1 MFDHE
6 FNYINE
12 ENNVKIIYCS
22 SQTKGCD
29 SKNILSNNRKSIWLS
44 EKSIPQIII
53 IDISKM
59 EKKPENSFFKY
70 FGIYCWHAY
79 STNPKI
85 IQILVSENNKNY
97 FDLGDYELAMT
108 PKTQYFQIENLEKIQ
123 NKKIKFIKLIIK
135 ETFGGSRTYIN
146 QIFFYDHSEINE
158 NYNNDNNETDDTFQL
173 NTNNDIEDNNNID
186 DKYLKKNTFD
196 NGRNYKKKKNNL
208 NVKKSG
214 RKTEE
219 LDEYEK
225 ERKLKKIE
233 KILKTKIL
241 SNNIN
246 LENESIEND
255 YTSKKINK
263 DLFLNPDEENEED
276 KISSHLNQYLS
287 YANSNFNSAKNK
299 NSEYNYMNNNN
310 RTENTFSPEI
320 TNSSNFNYNNIPKRT
335 MTPIPK
341 GSKLLFRSPDNT
353 ISYINTNPN
362 VNYKISLNSDKE
374 YKRLEAQLKEME
386 DRLKSLNTENNINN
400 TNINNSNSKN
410 ITHSKSFSFL
420 PKEVNNNSIGSNRNN
435 NTNNY
440 INIQKEI
447 NSDNNNNFINNDTL
461 NLPVQST
468 NRNFNMNTNS
478 NRQFMENLNN
488 LNTNRIIPTERV
500 NSIEQRMTNLEN
512 EIKGIKDQFTTL
524 SKNIQLLVNM
534 KTDNNINTDQIIQV
548 VLKECV
554 KVIENKFNEIQY
566 QNNNQTTN
574 NRLSNEYN
582 TNNNNLYVSTDSN
595 LYSFEMRLNKK
606 IDERLDL
613 LANHIQEQLNNNF
626 LKPSIQSIENTMKNN
641 MNEIKE
647 KLNQINTH
655 SNNNLLNQSE
665 TSFVDSIKESK
676 SLLGSQS
683 DIKNSTL
690 RRNEQYDEI
699 NRLGEKL
706 YDKLVEKEKK
716 LEEFKIETTN
726 YFKKR
731 MKKDDKK
738 YKDSLNSLK

>member
-1 MFDHE
+1 MFE
-6 FNYINE
+6 QKFNFVSE
-12 ENNVKIIYCS
+12 ENNVKINYCS

-29 SKNILSNNRKSIWLS
+29 CKNILSNNRKSIWLS
-44 EKSIPQIII
+44 EKSVPQIIV
-53 IDISKM
+53 IDLSKM
-59 EKKPENSFFKY
+59 EKKPENFFFKF

-85 IQILVSENNKNY
+85 IQILVSENNKKY
-97 FDLGDYELAMT
+97 FDLGDYELAMS
-108 PKTQYFQIENLEKIQ
+108 PKTQYFQIGNLENIK

-146 QIFFYDHSEINE
+146 QIFFYDEQSKI
-158 NYNNDNNETDDTFQL
+158 NNETEENFPTT
-173 NTNNDIEDNNNID
+173 TNNEIDDNNNID
-186 DKYLKKNTFD
+186 EKYFKQNTFEIED
-196 NGRNYKKKKNNL
+196 GRNYFNKNMNR
-208 NVKKSG
+208 KSN
-214 RKTEE
+214 RKTDE
-219 LDEYEK
+219 LDEEEK

-246 LENESIEND
+246 LENESLEND
-255 YTSKKINK
+255 LTNRKINK
-263 DLFLNPDEENEED
+263 NLLINPDEENEDD
-276 KISSHLNQYLS
+276 KIYSNLNQYLS
-287 YANSNFNSAKNK
+287 HANSNFNSAKNK
-299 NSEYNYMNNNN
+299 NIEYNKNYINYNN

-320 TNSSNFNYNNIPKRT
+320 TNSSNFNIPKRT

-341 GSKLLFRSPDNT
+341 GSKLLFKSPDNT

-362 VNYKISLNSDKE
+362 TNYKISLNSDKE

-386 DRLKSLNTENNINN
+386 DRLKSLNTDNINN
-400 TNINNSNSKN
+400 SNINNINNSNSKN

-420 PKEVNNNSIGSNRNN
+420 PKEQNNSIRSNRN
-435 NTNNY
+435 NNY

-447 NSDNNNNFINNDTL
+447 NENNNNFVNNDTL

-468 NRNFNMNTNS
+468 NRNFNINANS
-478 NRQFMENLNN
+478 NRQFIENLNN
-488 LNTNRIIPTERV
+488 LNTNRILPSERV
-500 NSIEQRMTNLEN
+500 NSIEQRMSNLEN

-534 KTDNNINTDQIIQV
+534 KSNNNNINTEQIVQI
-548 VLKECV
+548 VLKECI
-554 KVIENKFNEIQY
+554 KLIENKFNEIQY
-566 QNNNQTTN
+566 QNQNNQITN
-574 NRLSNEYN
+574 NRMSNEF
-582 TNNNNLYVSTDSN
+582 TSNNNLYVSTDSN

-665 TSFVDSIKESK
+665 TSFVESIRGSK

-738 YKDSLNSLK
+738 FQDSLNSLK

>member
-29 SKNILSNNRKSIWLS
+29 CKNILSNNRKSIWLS
-44 EKSIPQIII
+44 EKNIPQIII
-53 IDISKM
+53 IDISKI

-85 IQILVSENNKNY
+85 IQLLVSENNKNY
-97 FDLGDYELAMT
+97 FDLGNYELIMS
-108 PKTQYFQIENLEKIQ
+108 PKTQYFQIENLEKLK

-146 QIFFYDHSEINE
+146 QIFFYDDQSEIN
-158 NYNNDNNETDDTFQL
+158 NNEIDDTFQL
-173 NTNNDIEDNNNID
+173 TINNEIDDNNNID
-186 DKYLKKNTFD
+186 EKYLKKNND
-196 NGRNYKKKKNNL
+196 NINYFNKNNKKNR
-208 NVKKSG
+208 

-219 LDEYEK
+219 LDVNEK

-246 LENESIEND
+246 LENESIENEH
-255 YTSKKINK
+255 TNKKLNK
-263 DLFLNPDEENEED
+263 DLFLNEENEED
-276 KISSHLNQYLS
+276 KISSHFLS
-287 YANSNFNSAKNK
+287 YGNSNFNSAKNK
-299 NSEYNYMNNNN
+299 SEEYNYMNNNN

-320 TNSSNFNYNNIPKRT
+320 TNSSNFNFNNIPKRT
-335 MTPIPK
+335 MTPLPK

-353 ISYINTNPN
+353 LNYINTNPN
-362 VNYKISLNSDKE
+362 FNYKISLNSDKE

-386 DRLKSLNTENNINN
+386 DKLKSLNNEKNLINKSINNINN
-400 TNINNSNSKN
+400 SNNNNSKN

-420 PKEVNNNSIGSNRNN
+420 PKEQNNNSIGSNN
-435 NTNNY
+435 NTNNF

-447 NSDNNNNFINNDTL
+447 NTDNNNNILINNNDTL

-468 NRNFNMNTNS
+468 NRNLNMNTNS
-478 NRQFMENLNN
+478 NRQYIENLNN
-488 LNTNRIIPTERV
+488 LNTNRILQTERINV
-500 NSIEQRMTNLEN
+500 IEQRMINLEN
-512 EIKGIKDQFTTL
+512 EIKGIKDQFTIL
-524 SKNIQLLVNM
+524 SKNIQLLVNT
-534 KTDNNINTDQIIQV
+534 KTNNNLNTEQIIQI
-548 VLKECV
+548 VLKECI
-554 KVIENKFNEIQY
+554 KIIENKFNEIQH
-566 QNNNQTTN
+566 QNNQTTN

-665 TSFVDSIKESK
+665 TSFIDSIKESK

-690 RRNEQYDEI
+690 KRNEQYDEI
-699 NRLGEKL
+699 NKLGEKL

-716 LEEFKIETTN
+716 LEEFKIETNN

-738 YKDSLNSLK
+738 IQDSLNSLK

>member
-1 MFDHE
+1 MFEHE

-12 ENNVKIIYCS
+12 ENNTKIIYCS

-29 SKNILSNNRKSIWLS
+29 CKNILSNNRKSIWLS
-44 EKSIPQIII
+44 EKNIPQIII
-53 IDISKM
+53 IDISKI

-85 IQILVSENNKNY
+85 IQLLVSENNKNY
-97 FDLGDYELAMT
+97 FDLGNYELIMS
-108 PKTQYFQIENLEKIQ
+108 PKTQYFQIENLEKLK

-146 QIFFYDHSEINE
+146 QIFFYDDQSEIN
-158 NYNNDNNETDDTFQL
+158 NNEIDDTFQL
-173 NTNNDIEDNNNID
+173 TINNEIDDNNNID
-186 DKYLKKNTFD
+186 EKYLKKNND
-196 NGRNYKKKKNNL
+196 NINYFNKNNKKNR
-208 NVKKSG
+208 

-219 LDEYEK
+219 LDENEK

-246 LENESIEND
+246 LENESIENEH
-255 YTSKKINK
+255 TNKKLNK
-263 DLFLNPDEENEED
+263 DLFLNEENEED
-276 KISSHLNQYLS
+276 KISSHFLS
-287 YANSNFNSAKNK
+287 YGNSNFNSAKNK
-299 NSEYNYMNNNN
+299 SEEYNYMNNNN

-386 DRLKSLNTENNINN
+386 DKLKSLNNEKNLINKSINNINN
-400 TNINNSNSKN
+400 SNNNNSKN

-420 PKEVNNNSIGSNRNN
+420 PKEQNNNSIGSNN
-435 NTNNY
+435 NTNNF

-447 NSDNNNNFINNDTL
+447 NTDNNNNILINNNDTL

-468 NRNFNMNTNS
+468 NRNLNMNTNS
-478 NRQFMENLNN
+478 NRQYIENLNN
-488 LNTNRIIPTERV
+488 LNTNRILQTERINV
-500 NSIEQRMTNLEN
+500 IEQRMINLEN
-512 EIKGIKDQFTTL
+512 EIKGIKDQFTIL
-524 SKNIQLLVNM
+524 SKNIQLLVNT
-534 KTDNNINTDQIIQV
+534 KTNNNLNTEQIIQI
-548 VLKECV
+548 VLKECI
-554 KVIENKFNEIQY
+554 KIIENKFNEIQH
-566 QNNNQTTN
+566 QNNQTTN

-665 TSFVDSIKESK
+665 TSFIDSIKESK

-690 RRNEQYDEI
+690 KRNEQYDEI
-699 NRLGEKL
+699 NKLGEKL

-716 LEEFKIETTN
+716 LEEFKIETNN

-738 YKDSLNSLK
+738 IQDSLNSLK

>member
-1 MFDHE
+1 MFEHE

-12 ENNVKIIYCS
+12 ENNTKIIYCS

-29 SKNILSNNRKSIWLS
+29 CKNILSNNRKSIWLS
-44 EKSIPQIII
+44 EKNIPQIII
-53 IDISKM
+53 IDISKI

-85 IQILVSENNKNY
+85 IQLLVSENNKNY
-97 FDLGDYELAMT
+97 FDLGNYELIMS
-108 PKTQYFQIENLEKIQ
+108 PKTQYFQIENLEKLK

-146 QIFFYDHSEINE
+146 QIFFYDDQSEIN
-158 NYNNDNNETDDTFQL
+158 NNEIDDTFQL
-173 NTNNDIEDNNNID
+173 TINNEIDDNNNID
-186 DKYLKKNTFD
+186 EKYLKKNND
-196 NGRNYKKKKNNL
+196 NINYFNKNNKKNR
-208 NVKKSG
+208 

-219 LDEYEK
+219 LDENEK

-246 LENESIEND
+246 LENESIENEH
-255 YTSKKINK
+255 TNKKLNK
-263 DLFLNPDEENEED
+263 DLFLNEENEED
-276 KISSHLNQYLS
+276 KISSHFLS
-287 YANSNFNSAKNK
+287 YGNSNFNSAKNK
-299 NSEYNYMNNNN
+299 SEEYNYMNNNN

-320 TNSSNFNYNNIPKRT
+320 TNSSNFNFNNIPKRT
-335 MTPIPK
+335 MTPLPK

-353 ISYINTNPN
+353 LNYINTNPN
-362 VNYKISLNSDKE
+362 FNYKISLNSDKE

-386 DRLKSLNTENNINN
+386 DKLKSLNNEKNLINKSINNINN
-400 TNINNSNSKN
+400 SNNNNSKN

-420 PKEVNNNSIGSNRNN
+420 PKEQNNNSIGSNN
-435 NTNNY
+435 NTNNF

-447 NSDNNNNFINNDTL
+447 NTDNNNNILINNNDTL

-468 NRNFNMNTNS
+468 NRNLNMNTNS
-478 NRQFMENLNN
+478 NRQFIENLNN
-488 LNTNRIIPTERV
+488 LNTNRILQTERINV
-500 NSIEQRMTNLEN
+500 IEQRMINLEN
-512 EIKGIKDQFTTL
+512 EIKGIKDQFTIL
-524 SKNIQLLVNM
+524 SKNIQLLVNT
-534 KTDNNINTDQIIQV
+534 KTNNNLNTEQIIQI
-548 VLKECV
+548 VLKECI
-554 KVIENKFNEIQY
+554 KIIENKFNEIQH
-566 QNNNQTTN
+566 QNNQTTN

-665 TSFVDSIKESK
+665 TSFIDSIKESK

-690 RRNEQYDEI
+690 KRNEQYDEI
-699 NRLGEKL
+699 NKLGEKL

-716 LEEFKIETTN
+716 LEEFKIETNN

-738 YKDSLNSLK
+738 IQDSLNSLK

>member
-1 MFDHE
+1 MFEQE
-6 FNYINE
+6 FNFVSE
-12 ENNVKIIYCS
+12 ENNVKINYCS

-29 SKNILSNNRKSIWLS
+29 CKNILSNNRKSIWLS
-44 EKSIPQIII
+44 EKSVPQIII
-53 IDISKM
+53 IDLSKM
-59 EKKPENSFFKY
+59 EKKPENFFFKY
-70 FGIYCWHAY
+70 FAIYCWHAY

-85 IQILVSENNKNY
+85 IQILVSENNKKY
-97 FDLGDYELAMT
+97 FDLGDYELAMS
-108 PKTQYFQIENLEKIQ
+108 PKIQYFQIENLDRIK
-123 NKKIKFIKLIIK
+123 NKGIKFIKLIIK

-146 QIFFYDHSEINE
+146 QIFFYDEQSKI
-158 NYNNDNNETDDTFQL
+158 NNETEENFPTI
-173 NTNNDIEDNNNID
+173 TNNEIDENNNNID
-186 DKYLKKNTFD
+186 EKYFKQNTFEIED
-196 NGRNYKKKKNNL
+196 GRNYFNKNMN
-208 NVKKSG
+208 KKSN
-214 RKTEE
+214 RKTDE
-219 LDEYEK
+219 LDEEEK

-246 LENESIEND
+246 LENESLEND
-255 YTSKKINK
+255 ITNRKINK
-263 DLFLNPDEENEED
+263 NLLINPDDENEDD
-276 KISSHLNQYLS
+276 KIYSNLNQYLS
-287 YANSNFNSAKNK
+287 HANSNFNSAKNK
-299 NSEYNYMNNNN
+299 NIEYNNNYINYNN

-320 TNSSNFNYNNIPKRT
+320 TNSSNFNIPKRI

-341 GSKLLFRSPDNT
+341 GSKLIFKSPDNT

-362 VNYKISLNSDKE
+362 TNYKISLNSDKE

-386 DRLKSLNTENNINN
+386 DRLKSLNTENNNNSNIN
-400 TNINNSNSKN
+400 NINNSNSKN

-420 PKEVNNNSIGSNRNN
+420 PKEQNNSLRSNKN
-435 NTNNY
+435 NNY

-447 NSDNNNNFINNDTL
+447 NDNYNNYVNNDTL

-468 NRNFNMNTNS
+468 NRNFNINTNS
-478 NRQFMENLNN
+478 NRQFIENLNN
-488 LNTNRIIPTERV
+488 LNTNRILPSERV
-500 NSIEQRMTNLEN
+500 NSIEQRMSNLEN

-534 KTDNNINTDQIIQV
+534 KSNNNNINTEQIIQI
-548 VLKECV
+548 VLKECI
-554 KVIENKFNEIQY
+554 KLIENKFNEIQFQY
-566 QNNNQTTN
+566 QNNQITN
-574 NRLSNEYN
+574 NRMSNEF
-582 TNNNNLYVSTDSN
+582 TSNNNLYVSTDSN

-665 TSFVDSIKESK
+665 TSFVESIRGTK
-676 SLLGSQS
+676 SLLNSQS
-683 DIKNSTL
+683 DIKNSTI

-731 MKKDDKK
+731 MKKDNKK
-738 YKDSLNSLK
+738 LQDSLNSLK

>member
-1 MFDHE
+1 MFEHE

-12 ENNVKIIYCS
+12 ENNTKIIYCS

-29 SKNILSNNRKSIWLS
+29 CKNILSNNRKSIWLS
-44 EKSIPQIII
+44 EKNIPQIII
-53 IDISKM
+53 IDISKI

-85 IQILVSENNKNY
+85 IQLLVSENNKNY
-97 FDLGDYELAMT
+97 FDLGNYELIMS
-108 PKTQYFQIENLEKIQ
+108 PKTQYFQIENLEKLK

-146 QIFFYDHSEINE
+146 QIFFYDDQSEIN
-158 NYNNDNNETDDTFQL
+158 NNEIDDTFQL
-173 NTNNDIEDNNNID
+173 TINNEIDDNNNID
-186 DKYLKKNTFD
+186 EKYLKKNND
-196 NGRNYKKKKNNL
+196 NINYFNKNNKKNR
-208 NVKKSG
+208 

-219 LDEYEK
+219 LDENEK

-246 LENESIEND
+246 LENESIENEH
-255 YTSKKINK
+255 TNKKLNK
-263 DLFLNPDEENEED
+263 DLFLNEENEED
-276 KISSHLNQYLS
+276 KISSHFLS
-287 YANSNFNSAKNK
+287 YGNSNFNSAKNK
-299 NSEYNYMNNNN
+299 SAEYNYMNNNN

-320 TNSSNFNYNNIPKRT
+320 TNSSNFNFNNIPKRT
-335 MTPIPK
+335 MTPLPK

-353 ISYINTNPN
+353 LNYINTNPN
-362 VNYKISLNSDKE
+362 FNYKISLNSDKE

-386 DRLKSLNTENNINN
+386 DKLKSLNNEKNLINKSINNINN
-400 TNINNSNSKN
+400 SNNNNSKN

-420 PKEVNNNSIGSNRNN
+420 PKEQNNNSIGSNN
-435 NTNNY
+435 NTNNF

-447 NSDNNNNFINNDTL
+447 NTDNNNNILINNNDTL

-468 NRNFNMNTNS
+468 NRNLNMNTNS
-478 NRQFMENLNN
+478 NRQYIENLNN
-488 LNTNRIIPTERV
+488 LNTNRILQTERINV
-500 NSIEQRMTNLEN
+500 IEQRMINLEN
-512 EIKGIKDQFTTL
+512 EIKGIKDQFTIL
-524 SKNIQLLVNM
+524 SKNIQLLVNT
-534 KTDNNINTDQIIQV
+534 KTNNNLNTEQIIQI
-548 VLKECV
+548 VLKECI
-554 KVIENKFNEIQY
+554 KIIENKFNEIQH
-566 QNNNQTTN
+566 QNNQTTN

-665 TSFVDSIKESK
+665 TSFIDSIKESK

-690 RRNEQYDEI
+690 KRNEQYDEI
-699 NRLGEKL
+699 NKLGEKL

-716 LEEFKIETTN
+716 LEEFKIETNN

-738 YKDSLNSLK
+738 IQDSLNSLK

>member
-196 NGRNYKKKKNNL
+196 NGRNSKKKKNNL

-320 TNSSNFNYNNIPKRT
+320 TNSSNFNIPKRT

-341 GSKLLFRSPDNT
+341 GSKLLFKSPDNT

-362 VNYKISLNSDKE
+362 TNYKISLNSDKE

-386 DRLKSLNTENNINN
+386 DRLKSLNTDNINN
-400 TNINNSNSKN
+400 SNINNINNSNSKN

-420 PKEVNNNSIGSNRNN
+420 PKEQNNSIRSNRN
-435 NTNNY
+435 NNY

-447 NSDNNNNFINNDTL
+447 NENNNNFVNNDTL

-468 NRNFNMNTNS
+468 NRNFNINTNS
-478 NRQFMENLNN
+478 NRQFIENLNN
-488 LNTNRIIPTERV
+488 LNTNRILPSERV
-500 NSIEQRMTNLEN
+500 NSIEQRMSNLEN

-534 KTDNNINTDQIIQV
+534 KSNNNNINTEQIVQI
-548 VLKECV
+548 VLKECI
-554 KVIENKFNEIQY
+554 KLIENKFNEIQY
-566 QNNNQTTN
+566 QNQNNQITN
-574 NRLSNEYN
+574 NRMSNEF
-582 TNNNNLYVSTDSN
+582 TSNNNLYVSTDSN

-665 TSFVDSIKESK
+665 TSFVESIRGSK

-738 YKDSLNSLK
+738 FQDSLNSLK